1 MENVTIKHIV
11 ENINALTQLP
21 TASEDGSHIDADDV
35 IALIYNE
42 VEQLAELVGIE
53 LEG

>member
-1 MENVTIKHIV
+1 MEKLTIKHIV
-11 ENINALTQLP
+11 ENINALTQVP
-21 TASEDGSHIDADDV
+21 TASEDGSHIEADDV

-42 VEQLAELVGIE
+42 LERLAELTGIE